1 MQRIVSYPLLK
12 IASEGSAGFLWE
24 ELSHDESKAKRA
36 VSYLF
41 IKLVPVRQLKILR
54 ILYNCTTSQI

>member
-12 IASEGSAGFLWE
+12 IASEGSAGF
-24 ELSHDESKAKRA
+24 LSHDESKAKRA